1 MRSKKS
7 SSHELTITSVL
18 VVLLGFAILLASKS
32 QNIEQPNISENQ
44 SIQEAN
50 NTTGEI
56 LVPAVA
62 DPELNALKTLTVIEP
77 KRKRY

>member
-1 MRSKKS
+1 MKAFIDRIEDGK
-7 SSHELTITSVL
+7 TAVVL
-18 VVLLGFAILLASKS
+18 VEKA
-32 QNIEQPNISENQ
+32 
-44 SIQEAN
+44 
-50 NTTGEI
+50 GEI